1 MINDE
6 KMVQEFAEKFK
17 ERIVKNCN
25 FADALTVQKAL
36 IQRTVQLEGKI
47 KEYSTRRDALLE
59 KDKTLGN
66 EVAALISDCKNPDV
80 LSKKRREVKFE
91 IDDLNAWVA
100 ESEKLLVTLQV
111 DKSLADKRVFD
122 VINVASGEEKVLI
135 VDELNVDLKII
146 ENKIEA
152 YHAACW
158 QLSTDYEI
166 ASVDRSVVLTNREV
180 KHCLP

>member
-6 KMVQEFAEKFK
+6 KRVQEFTEKFK

-25 FADALTVQKAL
+25 FADALNMRKSL
-36 IQRTVQLEGKI
+36 IQRKGQLETKI
-47 KEYSTRRDALLE
+47 SEYATRRDALLE
-59 KDKTLGN
+59 KDKTLGI
-66 EVAALISDCKNPDV
+66 EVAALISDCKNPDA

-122 VINVASGEEKVLI
+122 VINIASGEEKVLI
-135 VDELNVDLKII
+135 VDELNADLKII
-146 ENKIEA
+146 EDKIKA

-158 QLSTDYEI
+158 QLSTDYGI
-166 ASVDRSVVLTNREV
+166 ASVVRNIVLTNSDIRR
-180 KHCLP
+180 CLP